1 VISSQECRHLKG
13 DKFVM
18 VVMNVFHQRAAL
30 KFAVAGLALGLL
42 VAGCSKDDKSAD
54 SSTSSSASSTTSSAA
69 AAASS
74 SSEAPTSAAADQP
87 DYASLLM
94 KPEDVPATPDGPFT
108 GDEPKVNTNEP
119 PDVEQNYKSGPNT
132 INSSIL
138 IAADPAAAGKA
149 LADVAGKV
157 TSTIIGTSTPLP
169 SVAPDATVVA
179 GTSTDK
185 SKAMTALL
193 FTEENTAVVILF
205 DSAPGD
211 LNAVPADYVESVGK
225 VQQAAIQQALPELG

>member
-1 VISSQECRHLKG
+1 
-13 DKFVM
+13 M
-18 VVMNVFHQRAAL
+18 VVMNVSHQRAAL
-30 KFAVAGLALGLL
+30 KFAVAGLALGL
-42 VAGCSKDDKSAD
+42 VVTGCSKDDKSGD
-54 SSTSSSASSTTSSAA
+54 SSTSASASTATSSATA
-69 AAASS
+69 AAS
-74 SSEAPTSAAADQP
+74 SSEAPTSAADDQP

-108 GDEPKVNTNEP
+108 GDEPKVNTSEP

-138 IAADPAAAGKA
+138 IAADPAAAAKA
-149 LADVAGKV
+149 LADVTGKV

-211 LNAVPADYVESVGK
+211 LNPVPADYVESVGK
-225 VQQAAIQQALPELG
+225 VQQAAIQQALPELR

>member
-1 VISSQECRHLKG
+1 
-13 DKFVM
+13 M
-18 VVMNVFHQRAAL
+18 VVMNGSHQRVAL
-30 KFAVAGLALGLL
+30 RFAIAGMALGLV

-54 SSTSSSASSTTSSAA
+54 SSTSSSASSATSSAA
-69 AAASS
+69 AATSS
-74 SSEAPTSAAADQP
+74 ATSDAPSSEAAGQP

-108 GDEPKVNTNEP
+108 ADAPKVNTSEP

-138 IAADPAAAGKA
+138 IAADPEAAAKA
-149 LADVAGKV
+149 LADVTGKV
-157 TSTIIGTSTPLP
+157 TSTITGASTPLP

-185 SKAMTALL
+185 SKAMTALM

-211 LNAVPADYVESVGK
+211 LNPVPTDYVESVGK
-225 VQQAAIQQALPELG
+225 VQQAAIAQALPELG

>member
-1 VISSQECRHLKG
+1 
-13 DKFVM
+13 M
-18 VVMNVFHQRAAL
+18 VVMNVSHQRAAL
-30 KFAVAGLALGLL
+30 TFAVAGLALGL
-42 VAGCSKDDKSAD
+42 VMAGCSKDDKSGD
-54 SSTSSSASSTTSSAA
+54 SSTSASASSATSSATA
-69 AAASS
+69 AAS

-108 GDEPKVNTNEP
+108 GDEPKVNTSEP

-138 IAADPAAAGKA
+138 IAADPAAAAKA

-179 GTSTDK
+179 GTSADK

-225 VQQAAIQQALPELG
+225 VQQAAIQQALPELGG

>member
-1 VISSQECRHLKG
+1 ML
-13 DKFVM
+13 
-18 VVMNVFHQRAAL
+18 VMNVSHQRAAF
-30 KFAVAGLALGLL
+30 KFAVAGLALGLV
-42 VAGCSKDDKSAD
+42 VAGCSKDDKSGDSATS
-54 SSTSSSASSTTSSAA
+54 SSTSSATSSAA
-69 AAASS
+69 AAAS

-108 GDEPKVNTNEP
+108 GDEPKVNTSEP

-138 IAADPAAAGKA
+138 IAADPAAAAKA
-149 LADVAGKV
+149 LADVVGKV
-157 TSTIIGTSTPLP
+157 TSTIVGTSTPLP